1 MLSLILGKTDILEK
15 KDNFASL
22 EFCLKDEI
30 NSSKYTYIGEVNS
43 NNEMNGYGKLW
54 NNSYC
59 YHGNF
64 KDNCFDG
71 KGILKYTGNSKDY
84 GSSFVTFYNGNF
96 FKNKKNGEGYE
107 IYYNK
112 EFYKGTFLN
121 DLRHGKG
128 ILYNVNG
135 ETKLDSSWELGK
147 SVDNSNITEYYSNGC
162 LEYRGEYNGLHRHG
176 KGVLCNKKGE
186 IIFDGVLE
194 DGKKTQGKL
203 FSNNFIV
210 FQGKF
215 KEGYPSEGTFY
226 HDNGIKLCSASVMFF
241 VTCGYSDIGNDRFT
255 FCLTG
260 ETDIYDR
267 DGSKIFSGELITNP
281 YPQISDKFDSTSLNS
296 NYVDIV
302 VDREGNKN
310 KYWFTFGSGTNYYK
324 NLIPSRKIIVNKETL
339 KYDGEYI
346 SYWENSQIRESFY
359 FKNSEL
365 EGEQKLYYS
374 DGKLKQTT
382 SYLDGTKEGYDC
394 QYNESESN
402 LIRSKIFYQ
411 NNIAKNMLLYFN
423 DSENKF
429 YDGSVN
435 HLLKYHGNGN
445 LYYDNEDNT
454 PLYQGGFAN
463 HKYNGEGVLHYQNN
477 NKCYEGGFVNGK
489 RHGLGTSFYESVGT
503 IEYTGDW
510 VGDEKHGEGSLFTE
524 AGEIVYNGN
533 FHYNDMSFGDN

>member
-1 MLSLILGKTDILEK
+1 MLSRSLGETDILIK

-22 EFCLKDEI
+22 EFFLKDEL
-30 NSSKYTYIGEVNS
+30 NTSKYTYIGEVNS

-64 KDNCFDG
+64 KDNYFDG
-71 KGILKYTGNSKDY
+71 KGILKYTGNSNDL

-107 IYYNK
+107 IYNNK

-135 ETKLDSSWELGK
+135 EAKLESSWELGR
-147 SVDNSNITEYYSNGC
+147 SVNNSNITEYYPNGC

-176 KGVLCNKKGE
+176 KGVLCNIKGE
-186 IIFDGVLE
+186 IIFDGLLE
-194 DGKKTQGKL
+194 DGKKKEGKL

-226 HDNGIKLCSASVMFF
+226 HDNGIKLCSALVFW
-241 VTCGYSDIGNDRFT
+241 CGDNNDNRLA

-260 ETDIYDR
+260 KTDVYDK
-267 DGSKIFSGELITNP
+267 DGNKIFSGELIANP
-281 YPQISDKFDSTSLNS
+281 KPQLSNDIVKFTSLNS
-296 NYVDIV
+296 SYIDIV

-310 KYWFTFGSGTNYYK
+310 RYWFTYGTGTNYYP
-324 NLIPSRKIIVNKETL
+324 NLIPSRKANVNKETL
-339 KYDGEYI
+339 KYDGENI
-346 SYWENSQIRESFY
+346 SYWENGETQSSFN
-359 FKNSEL
+359 FKNSKL

-374 DGKLKQTT
+374 NGKLKQTT
-382 SYLDGTKEGYDC
+382 NYVDGTKEGYDS
-394 QYNESESN
+394 QYNESENN
-402 LIRSKIFYQ
+402 LVRCKIFYE
-411 NNIAKNMLLYFN
+411 NNIAKNMLLYYN
-423 DSENKF
+423 DSEKKF
-429 YDGSVN
+429 YEGSVN
-435 HLLKYHGNGN
+435 HVLKYHGNGT

-454 PLYQGGFAN
+454 TLYQGSFEN
-463 HKYNGEGVLHYQNN
+463 HKYNGEGVLYHQNS
-477 NKCYEGGFVNGK
+477 NKSYEGGFVNGR
-489 RHGLGTSFYESVGT
+489 RHGLGTSFYETTNT

-533 FHYNDMSFGDN
+533 FHYDDMSFGNN